1 MIKNILLKLSF
12 LGDRFSM
19 LPSLGRLTS
28 LEVVFKGLFARQIPN
43 FRVIRHLPTQI
54 GLNLSLSEG
63 AIRHRK
69 ESCHTKT
76 ICCVITKNIHDTIE
90 LTCWYKRVS
99 IEDLHVYLD
108 KNKQTKNIKH
118 IMGTF
123 DFTLHRR
130 SLWICQYKEGST
142 FRWF

>member
-1 MIKNILLKLSF
+1 
-12 LGDRFSM
+12 M

-76 ICCVITKNIHDTIE
+76 ICCVNTPKRLIMKD
-90 LTCWYKRVS
+90 YK
-99 IEDLHVYLD
+99 
-108 KNKQTKNIKH
+108 KH
-118 IMGTF
+118 TR
-123 DFTLHRR
+123 H
-130 SLWICQYKEGST
+130 Y
-142 FRWF
+142 